1 MGAVADPC
9 WRVSSAVSGSSRCA
23 RAARSSA
30 SSLGFKTVMAGPLE
44 RCRLNEQFA
53 CHRLIRHATL
63 TSIAQ
68 HEKRTQW
75 LPVHN
80 WHFLRELSTELSTG
94 RTACR
99 TNTDNPSRRLPI
111 DARRHA
117 VRQRSL
123 RSCRRR
129 VRRGSI
135 TIPPRRTSPLK
146 GPLHDRPGYPHS
158 RLSFAAVASLGLW
171 LLTGPVRALRASR
184 HGHEHPADFLPSAGP
199 ANRRR
204 SHGADSRGPLAE

>member
-1 MGAVADPC
+1 NRRGEMGAVADPC

-68 HEKRTQW
+68 HEKCTQW

-99 TNTDNPSRRLPI
+99 TNTDNPSRRLPLT
-111 DARRHA
+111 HA
-117 VRQRSL
+117 GTRSD
-123 RSCRRR
+123 SAACA
-129 VRRGSI
+129 VAGGECAE
-135 TIPPRRTSPLK
+135 
-146 GPLHDRPGYPHS
+146 GPLQYRQE
-158 RLSFAAVASLGLW
+158 
-171 LLTGPVRALRASR
+171 
-184 HGHEHPADFLPSAGP
+184 EH
-199 ANRRR
+199 RR
-204 SHGADSRGPLAE
+204 SKARC